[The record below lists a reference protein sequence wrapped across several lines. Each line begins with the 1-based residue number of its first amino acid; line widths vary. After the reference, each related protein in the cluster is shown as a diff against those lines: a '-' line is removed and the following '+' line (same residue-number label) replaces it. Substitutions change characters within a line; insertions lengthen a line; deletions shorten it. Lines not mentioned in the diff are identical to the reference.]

1 MSTPPDD
8 PDEALVPSRGE
19 ILLYT
24 AEDGLARVTCRF
36 QQGSIWLSQS
46 AMADLYQTTKQNI
59 SKHLKAIF
67 ADGELDPKAVVN
79 QTLTTALDGKTY
91 SVSQYNLVAV
101 LAVGYRVR
109 SSCCPMS

>member
-8 PDEALVPSRGE
+8 PDE
-19 ILLYT
+19 
-24 AEDGLARVTCRF
+24 
-36 QQGSIWLSQS
+36 

-79 QTLTTALDGKTY
+79 QTLTTALDGKT
-91 SVSQYNLVAV
+91 
-101 LAVGYRVR
+101 
-109 SSCCPMS
+109 